1 MSNYKYISMISYH
14 KYIEINSISKID
26 KLKIVDLQ
34 GSERFN
40 NRMINIT
47 LVGVLEDQFHETRLK
62 TDRLIL
68 S

>member
-1 MSNYKYISMISYH
+1 MISYH